1 MRERKSRLTNET
13 ASEPGE
19 VSSILS
25 DIRAVSPERAPEL
38 YPPLIRL
45 SAAAEGYLSQL
56 AADLELGRCD
66 FRQLSPALRELY
78 TFGYEAG
85 RESLAGIVVNLNAEC
100 DRLYLRA
107 YNTPAQIAE
116 IHQRRLD
123 VAFEA
128 EAERLFGVNA

>member
-1 MRERKSRLTNET
+1 MNLGAGTLAGQR
-13 ASEPGE
+13 
-19 VSSILS
+19 VDSIL
-25 DIRAVSPERAPEL
+25 PEISA
-38 YPPLIRL
+38 YPAKITL
-45 SAAAEGYLSQL
+45 SAAAESYLSQL
-56 AADLELGRCD
+56 ATDLELGRCD
-66 FRQLSPALRELY
+66 YYQLSPALRELY

-85 RESLAGIVVNLNAEC
+85 RASLAGMVVNLNAEA

-116 IHQRRLD
+116 IYQRRLD